1 VKSWTRFPFVRY
13 AMALSAGITAFILSE
28 TAPRGLW
35 GAWAA
40 SGAIALFFNLKPVRS
55 SQRRAELFRGVPAFA
70 FVFVGGWLLAG
81 TRSELD
87 DSTHFQRFAKIHAY
101 EAVLVSQPESRPTD
115 FRAFAEVRR
124 VRTAGTWRAV
134 TGRVLLSLEKPL
146 PRPRYGDV
154 LLIRGA
160 PQPTKGPLN
169 PGEFD
174 YRRYL
179 RFQQVYHRDFVRA
192 ERFKIGEYDPPRRIT
207 EWACRAN
214 RHADSV
220 LVARLGDRREYG
232 VAKAVLLGVR
242 DDLDA
247 DLMRAYSASGAIHV
261 LSVSGLHVGILF
273 LTLGFLLNFLK
284 KRGRSGL
291 WTVVVLKFVLL
302 WGYALLTGLSPA
314 VLRSAAMF
322 SLFTFAEAMQRP
334 PAGYNVLFASAF
346 GLLLIDPF
354 LLASAGFQLSYL
366 AVGGLMYLQPRIER
380 WWLVENKPGRWLWKV
395 TATAMAAQV
404 VTFPL
409 AVYYFHQ
416 FPVYFL
422 LVNPAVIGLAALV
435 VPLGLGFLIFERVQF
450 LSDFLAEFTRAA
462 FWLLNEVAV
471 QTERLPHAIWP
482 NLHLT
487 AAETLGVYGLMG
499 SLLALFYTRKK
510 TYAWVVAVLA
520 VTLSGYAVVRKE
532 LQHRQRGLVIQHVP
546 KHTAVSLVDGN
557 TLTVLAD
564 SELVQRPRLLDYACA
579 GFRAERGVRYVQLIR
594 FDSLQHGGE
603 FRIESVERG
612 VFGTRWKLQPI
623 VFLTQPVGRIAAARP
638 PLVALVRGQAVRGV
652 FSVPKE
658 ITLVIDGSATPRQV
672 GRWRKRGVRVYAT
685 AERGAWVAGF

>member
-1 VKSWTRFPFVRY
+1 MKSWTRFPFVRY
-13 AMALSAGITAFILSE
+13 AVALAAGITAFILAE
-28 TAPRGLW
+28 TAHRMLWGLW
-35 GAWAA
+35 AA
-40 SGAIALFFNLKPVRS
+40 TGAISIFFLLKPVRTG
-55 SQRRAELFRGVPAFA
+55 RVRADLFRGVPALS
-70 FVFVGGWLLAG
+70 FVFLGGWLLADA
-81 TRSELD
+81 RSERD
-87 DSTHFQRFAKIHAY
+87 DATHFQQFPGIDAY
-101 EAVLVSQPESRPTD
+101 EAVLVSQPESRPTY
-115 FRAFAEVRR
+115 FRVFAEVRR
-124 VRTAGTWRAV
+124 IHRAGTWQSV
-134 TGRVLLSLEKPL
+134 TGRVLLSLEKPI

-154 LLIRGA
+154 LLVQGA
-160 PQPTKGPLN
+160 PQPAKGPLN

-179 RFQQVYHRDFVRA
+179 RFQQVFHRDFVKFH
-192 ERFKIGEYDPPRRIT
+192 RFRTIKNDPPWRIID
-207 EWACRAN
+207 WACRAN

-291 WTVVVLKFVLL
+291 WTVVVLKLLIL

-322 SLFTFAEAMQRP
+322 SLFTLAEAMQRP
-334 PAGYNVLFASAF
+334 PSGYNVLFASAF
-346 GLLLIDPF
+346 GLLLFDPF

-395 TATAMAAQV
+395 TATALAAQV

-435 VPLGLGFLIFERVQF
+435 VPLGLGFLMFEWMPFV
-450 LSDFLAEFTRAA
+450 SDFLAELTRAA

-471 QTERLPHAIWP
+471 QTERLPHAIWS

-510 TYAWVVAVLA
+510 SYAWVAAALA

-532 LQHRQRGLVIQHVP
+532 IQHRQNGLIIHQIP
-546 KHTAVSLVDGN
+546 KHTALSWVDGN

-564 SELVQRPRLLDYACA
+564 SEIVQRPRLLDYACA
-579 GFRAERGVRYVQLIR
+579 GFWAERGIRYMKLTR
-594 FDSLQHGGE
+594 FDSLQRGGE
-603 FRIESVERG
+603 VRIEAAEGG
-612 VFGTRWKLQPI
+612 VFIAGFPRQPLVVI
-623 VFLTQPVGRIAAARP
+623 AQPLRQFYSQRS
-638 PLVALVRGQAVRGV
+638 PLVALVRGQAGRWV
-652 FSVPKE
+652 FSIPENSAVV
-658 ITLVIDGSATPRQV
+658 LDGSVTPRQAA
-672 GRWRKRGVRVYAT
+672 RWRERGQPVYAT
-685 AERGAWVAGF
+685 ADRGAWIVGF

>member
-1 VKSWTRFPFVRY
+1 MKSWTRFPYVRY
-13 AMALSAGITAFILSE
+13 AVALAAGITAFVLTE
-28 TAPRGLW
+28 TATRWLW
-35 GAWAA
+35 GGWAA
-40 SGAIALFFNLKPVRS
+40 SGAITLFFSLKPVRTGP
-55 SQRRAELFRGVPAFA
+55 RRADLFRGVPALV

-81 TRSELD
+81 ARSELD
-87 DSTHFQRFAKIHAY
+87 DSTHFQRIANVEAY
-101 EAVLVSQPESRPTD
+101 EAVLVAQPESRPTY
-115 FRAFAEVRR
+115 FRAIAEVRR
-124 VRTAGTWRAV
+124 VRAAGTWRPA

-154 LLIRGA
+154 LLVRGT
-160 PQPTKGPLN
+160 PQPAKGPLN

-179 RFQQVYHRDFVRA
+179 RFQQVFHRDFVNS
-192 ERFKIGEYDPPRRIT
+192 ERFRVVRNDPPSRT
-207 EWACRAN
+207 LEWACRAN

-273 LTLGFLLNFLK
+273 VTLGFLLNVLK
-284 KRGRSGL
+284 KRGRGGR
-291 WTVVVLKFVLL
+291 WTVVVLKLLVL
-302 WGYALLTGLSPA
+302 WGYALVTGLSPA

-322 SLFTFAEAMQRP
+322 SLFTLAEAMQRP

-366 AVGGLMYLQPRIER
+366 AVGGLLYLQPRIER
-380 WWLVENKPGRWLWKV
+380 WWGVENKPGRWLWKV
-395 TATAMAAQV
+395 TATALAAQV

-422 LVNPAVIGLAALV
+422 VVNPAVIGLAAVV
-435 VPLGLGFLIFERVQF
+435 VPVGLGFLIFEGIPF
-450 LSDFLAEFTRAA
+450 LSDLLAALTRIA
-462 FWLLNEVAV
+462 FWLLNEVAA
-471 QTERLPHAIWP
+471 QTERLPHAIWS

-487 AAETLGVYGLMG
+487 TAETLGVYGLLG
-499 SLLALFYTRKK
+499 CLLALFHTRKK
-510 TYAWVVAVLA
+510 SYAWAAAAMA
-520 VTLSGYAVVRKE
+520 VTLSGYAVVQKE
-532 LQHRQRGLVIQHVP
+532 IQHRQSGLVVHHIPQ
-546 KHTAVSLVDGN
+546 HTALSLVDGN

-564 SELVQRPRLLDYACA
+564 SELVPRPRLLDYACA
-579 GFRAERGVRYVQLIR
+579 GFWAGRGIRYARVVR
-594 FDSLQHGGE
+594 FDSPQRGGV
-603 FRIESVERG
+603 RIEAAEG
-612 VFGTRWKLQPI
+612 GTVVTGWKQHPL
-623 VFLTQPVGRIAAARP
+623 VVVTQPLRRLSARRR
-638 PLVALVRGQAVRGV
+638 PLVVLVRGRAGRRV
-652 FSVPKE
+652 FPAAGNTTVV
-658 ITLVIDGSATPRQV
+658 LDGSVTPRQAA
-672 GRWRKRGVRVYAT
+672 RWRERGQPAHAT

>member
-1 VKSWTRFPFVRY
+1 MKSWTRFPFVRY
-13 AMALSAGITAFILSE
+13 AVALSAGITAFILTE
-28 TAPRGLW
+28 TAPRWLW

-40 SGAIALFFNLKPVRS
+40 SGAITLFFVLRPVRTG
-55 SQRRAELFRGVPAFA
+55 QHRANLFRGVPALA
-70 FVFVGGWLLAG
+70 FVLIGGWLLSSG
-81 TRSELD
+81 WSELD
-87 DSTHFQRFAKIHAY
+87 GSTHFQQIAKIEAY
-101 EAVLVSQPESRPTD
+101 EARLVSQPESRPAY

-124 VRTAGTWRAV
+124 VRTAETWQNV
-134 TGRVLLSLEKPL
+134 TGRVLLSIEKPL

-160 PQPTKGPLN
+160 PQSTKGPLN

-179 RFQQVYHRDFVRA
+179 RFQQVFHRDFVKPTRL
-192 ERFKIGEYDPPRRIT
+192 RTIKNDPPWRIV
-207 EWACRAN
+207 ELACWAN

-273 LTLGFLLNFLK
+273 VSLGFLLNFLK
-284 KRGRSGL
+284 KRGLGGVL
-291 WTVVVLKFVLL
+291 VVVALKLVIL
-302 WGYALLTGLSPA
+302 WGYALITGLSPA
-314 VLRSAAMF
+314 VLRSAVMF
-322 SLFTFAEAMQRP
+322 SLFTLAEAMKRP

-346 GLLLIDPF
+346 LLLLLNPF

-366 AVGGLMYLQPRIER
+366 AVGGLIYLQPRIER
-380 WWLVENKPGRWLWKV
+380 WWSVENKPGRWLWRV
-395 TATAMAAQV
+395 TATALAAQL

-435 VPLGLGFLIFERVQF
+435 VPVGLGFLILEKVSYV
-450 LSDFLAEFTRAA
+450 SDLLAEITRGS
-462 FWLLNEVAV
+462 FWLLNEVAA

-487 AAETLGVYGLMG
+487 ATETLGVYGLMG
-499 SLLALFYTRKK
+499 SVLALFHTRKK
-510 TYAWVVAVLA
+510 AYAWVAAVLA
-520 VTLSGYAVVRKE
+520 VTLSGYAVVRKHT
-532 LQHRQRGLVIQHVP
+532 QHRQSGLVIHHLP
-546 KHTAVSLVDGN
+546 RHTALSLVDGN

-579 GFRAERGVRYVQLIR
+579 GFWAERGIRYVRVLR
-594 FDSLQHGGE
+594 LDSLQRSGDV
-603 FRIESVERG
+603 RIEAAESG
-612 VFGTRWKLQPI
+612 VFAVNWKRQPL
-623 VFLTQPVGRIAAARP
+623 VVLTLPLRQISSRRS
-638 PLVALVRGQAVRGV
+638 PLVAMVRDQAGRRV
-652 FSVPKE
+652 FPILKE
-658 ITLVIDGSATPRQV
+658 TTVVLDGSVTPRQV
-672 GRWRKRGVRVYAT
+672 TRWRERGGPVYAT